1 MVETLRYLLLV
12 FVGSIVLGFTFLRI
26 VESNTE
32 NIGRGYTY
40 LPQAMEFSYKTEQED
55 VCEDFKELGCAVVW
69 ESSEKINK
77 GELIAQSPPAGTVI
91 KEGSYVQLVYSS
103 GSQRPRVPDVVG
115 LPLEYAKQKMY
126 EAGLELDYP
135 EDGNENAKV
144 ADMKIKVGQQLFNGD
159 KVEVS
164 LL

>member
-12 FVGSIVLGFTFLRI
+12 FVGSIIVGFTFLRI

-32 NIGRGYTY
+32 NVGRGYTY

-55 VCEDFKELGCAVVW
+55 VCEDFKELRCAIVW

-77 GELIAQSPPAGTVI
+77 GELIAQNPPAGTVI

-126 EAGLELDYP
+126 EAGLELEYS
-135 EDGNENAKV
+135 DGNEDAKV
-144 ADMKIKVGQQLFNGD
+144 ADMKVKVGQQLFNGD

-164 LL
+164 LQ

>member
-1 MVETLRYLLLV
+1 MEALRFILLF

-32 NIGRGYTY
+32 NVGRGYTY

-55 VCEDFKELGCAVVW
+55 VCEDFKELGCAVAW

-91 KEGSYVQLVYSS
+91 KEGYSVVLTYSS

-126 EAGLELDYP
+126 EAGLELDYS
-135 EDGNENAKV
+135 DGNENAKV
-144 ADMKIKVGQQLFNGD
+144 ADMKVKVGQQLFNGD

-164 LL
+164 LQ

>member
-1 MVETLRYLLLV
+1 MEFFRDFLLIFLGTFTVGFAILEVIET
-12 FVGSIVLGFTFLRI
+12 
-26 VESNTE
+26 NTSSA
-32 NIGRGYTY
+32 GRGYTY

-55 VCEDFKELGCAVVW
+55 VCEDFKELRCSVVW
-69 ESSEKINK
+69 ESSEKIGK
-77 GELIAQSPPAGTVI
+77 GELIAQGPPAGTVI

-115 LPLEYAKQKMY
+115 LPLEHAKQKMY
-126 EAGLELDYP
+126 KAGLELDYP

-144 ADMKIKVGQQLFNGD
+144 ADMKVKVGQQLFNGD

-164 LL
+164 LQ